1 MDTIEELLWGT
12 SGITLLQ
19 IMTGFYLSQIND
31 AIGST
36 VLIFHIFTGTLLLIM
51 ALFSF
56 VAVKNISR
64 LKHLATVNT
73 ILITISIITGTG
85 FIIFSSSNVYSEFMP
100 YIQMLLSIGIISNYA
115 VMLGIKRTL
124 DLNQA

>member
-1 MDTIEELLWGT
+1 MNNIEKILWAT

-19 IMTGFYLSQIND
+19 IMTGFYLSQIYD
-31 AIGST
+31 AINSP
-36 VLIFHIFTGTLLLIM
+36 VLVFHIFTGILLLIM
-51 ALFSF
+51 AAVSYLM
-56 VAVKNISR
+56 VKNISR

-73 ILITISIITGTG
+73 ILIIITILTGTG
-85 FIIFSSSNVYSEFMP
+85 FIIFKSSNFYVEFMP

-124 DLNQA
+124 DLK

>member
-1 MDTIEELLWGT
+1 MNNIEKILWAT

-19 IMTGFYLSQIND
+19 IMTGFYLSQIYD
-31 AIGST
+31 AINSP
-36 VLIFHIFTGTLLLIM
+36 VLVFHIFTGILLLIM
-51 ALFSF
+51 AAVSYLM
-56 VAVKNISR
+56 VKNISR

-73 ILITISIITGTG
+73 ILIITTILTGTG
-85 FIIFSSSNVYSEFMP
+85 FIIFKSSNFYGEFMP

-124 DLNQA
+124 DLK

>member
-1 MDTIEELLWGT
+1 MNNIEKILWAT

-19 IMTGFYLSQIND
+19 IMTGFYLSQIYD
-31 AIGST
+31 AINSP
-36 VLIFHIFTGTLLLIM
+36 VLVFHIFTGILLLIM
-51 ALFSF
+51 AAASYLM
-56 VAVKNISR
+56 VKNISR

-73 ILITISIITGTG
+73 ILIITTILTGTG
-85 FIIFSSSNVYSEFMP
+85 FIIFKSSNFYGEFMP

-124 DLNQA
+124 DLK